1 MNTKTAI
8 VTINIATLIAT
19 VYLICHFNNW
29 LWVLFYVV
37 FHMYEIKEYGE

>member
-8 VTINIATLIAT
+8 VIINVATIIAT

-29 LWVLFYVV
+29 LWVLFYLV
-37 FHMYEIKEYGE
+37 FHVYESKEDGE

>member
-1 MNTKTAI
+1 MNTKTEI

-37 FHMYEIKEYGE
+37 FHVYESKEYGE

>member
-8 VTINIATLIAT
+8 VTINIAMIIAT

-29 LWVLFYVV
+29 LWVLFYLV
-37 FHMYEIKEYGE
+37 FHVYESKEDGE

>member
-8 VTINIATLIAT
+8 VTINIATLIDT

-37 FHMYEIKEYGE
+37 FHVYESKEYGE

>member
-1 MNTKTAI
+1 MNTKTEI

-37 FHMYEIKEYGE
+37 FHVYEIKEYGE